1 MFIKNNLDWI
11 NVSIACGCLRLTRSC
26 YYTWLN
32 TEVQRKVRQENE
44 DKLVQLIKTEHKQSK
59 FRYGSPKIVHALKQQ
74 NVLCNHKKV
83 ERVMRENDIRS
94 CAKKKF
100 KATTNSKHTL
110 TVFDN
115 ILNRQF
121 IVDRPNFAWCG
132 DITYVATDEGWLYL
146 ATVIDLYS
154 NKVIGH
160 ATSDRINK
168 ALVISALQK
177 ALKARNYPKGVI
189 VHSDRGSQYASNAY
203 KDVLFAN
210 DLIGSMSRKGNC
222 WDNAVAEN
230 LFGIIKTEY
239 IYQTKFATR
248 TDAKLGIFDYIEAW
262 YNNQRIHSK
271 LGYLCPNEFEKQNL
285 LKNKIH
291 LTNNMFNPN
300 MAIKM
305 KANILEI
312 GAKMA
317 EL

>member
-222 WDNAVAEN
+222 WDNAVMERFFLN
-230 LFGIIKTEY
+230 LKMERVWQRDYANHSEAVRDVTEY
-239 IYQTKFATR
+239 IVGF
-248 TDAKLGIFDYIEAW
+248 
-262 YNNQRIHSK
+262 YNNVRLHSTI
-271 LGYLCPNEFEKQNL
+271 GYLTPTAYER
-285 LKNKIH
+285 
-291 LTNNMFNPN
+291 T
-300 MAIKM
+300 
-305 KANILEI
+305 KAAVQPIGVSEI
-312 GAKMA
+312 T
-317 EL
+317 